1 MLMWIWMGM
10 ESFRGIIIIMYT
22 AAALYPYYVYP
33 GPFIQFM
40 ADLLLFSLF
49 VFYPSWLD
57 RHLCVCACAAA
68 LGECAGVDH
77 RYAVYY
83 LCSC

>member
-1 MLMWIWMGM
+1 
-10 ESFRGIIIIMYT
+10 MYT
-22 AAALYPYYVYP
+22 TAAAMLLCCAALYPYYVYA

-40 ADLLLFSLF
+40 ADLLLLPLV

-68 LGECAGVDH
+68 FGERAGVDH
-77 RYAVYY
+77 CYAVHY
-83 LCSC
+83 LSGY